1 MDAGVRDQICKTLG
15 KTVAMLVAAGWPI
28 AELANGEWLQLSA
41 LTNGR
46 APSILNGALFDFPI
60 FATLLFA
67 LLGTSY
73 IELKMLD
80 ATQARLATGCSAAP
94 QLLWTNFGPP
104 LVVF

>member
-1 MDAGVRDQICKTLG
+1 
-15 KTVAMLVAAGWPI
+15 MLAAAGWPI

-80 ATQARLATGCSAAP
+80 ATQARLDGVLRSAPAT
-94 QLLWTNFGPP
+94 LD
-104 LVVF
+104 